1 MKFNKPLRILFFV
14 DGMAPTPADLKAAS
28 AINAQVMFRNAR
40 AVPADGCLEDCD
52 GVAGDHVP
60 PRYVEAFPSAEL
72 AIEARSAELAKLSE
86 LVGDSPAPAAPQAPA
101 KAASKAAKA
110 DAAPKAGDG
119 AQPAADAASGA
130 GDADPATQPA
140 PGADAQ
146 PNAVWKAN

>member
-14 DGMAPTPADLKAAS
+14 DGMAPTPADIKAAS

-72 AIEARSAELAKLSE
+72 AIQARAEELAKLSE
-86 LVGDSPAPAAPQAPA
+86 LVGDSPAPAAPQAPD
-101 KAASKAAKA
+101 KAATT

-130 GDADPATQPA
+130 GDADPVTQPA
-140 PGADAQ
+140 PGATGQ
-146 PNAVWKAN
+146 TNAVWKAN